1 MGFCSCTERRRGCRD
16 ERDEEETG
24 RKGEISEVELYQ
36 LLGSQ
41 HRHKFVL
48 KVEKPWRGRG
58 GVGGASLYEPGSL
71 NKWGCTVAAPL
82 FSGHS
87 LFERINNIAFSTSTL
102 PSLFC
107 VIFAS
112 HFSNSNHEF
121 LRMYY
126 TRIF

>member
-48 KVEKPWRGRG
+48 KVEKPWGGGGRC
-58 GVGGASLYEPGSL
+58 ASLYEPGSL

-87 LFERINNIAFSTSTL
+87 LFERINNIAFSTSIL
-102 PSLFC
+102 PSLFR
-107 VIFAS
+107 VVFAS
-112 HFSNSNHEF
+112 HFFDSNHKF
-121 LRMYY
+121 LRMY